1 MAKTKKETEEKKS
14 KVTKKPRKE
23 IDLTDEIIDNDEEL
37 EETEKEE
44 IKPQKTQRQLRTELR
59 HKKNEI
65 EVEILNMNSGGT
77 VCRDRNGRVIFE
89 LENYG
94 DREFIVL
101 ADLYDV
107 ASRHKGFFEKHL
119 ISIID
124 VDSDEYGIEEII
136 EYLGLNEIYDGI
148 ENYDTDYIG
157 HILKLDSKQFAKF
170 IENSSEDLAR
180 ITAERAMDLFKKD
193 KFDSRLKEKALI
205 EKLGRED
212 LFEI

>member
-1 MAKTKKETEEKKS
+1 MAKIEEETKVRKGRKKI
-14 KVTKKPRKE
+14 E
-23 IDLTDEIIDNDEEL
+23 LTDEVVDDDKEL
-37 EETEKEE
+37 EE
-44 IKPQKTQRQLRTELR
+44 IKKQEPKKKSQRELRTELR
-59 HKKNEI
+59 HKKNEL

-77 VCRDRNGRVIFE
+77 VCRDRNGRIVFE

-94 DREFIVL
+94 DREFIML

-136 EYLGLNEIYDGI
+136 EYLGLNEIYDEI

-157 HILKLDSKQFAKF
+157 HILKLDTKKFTKF
-170 IENSSEDLAR
+170 IEHSSEDLAR
-180 ITAERAMDLFKKD
+180 ITAERAMELFKKG
-193 KFDSRLKEKALI
+193 KFDSRLKEKVLV